1 MYYIYM
7 LKGPGGCV
15 YTILEKY
22 VVKHIYNNLILWLLS
37 IDGPNFQSENLFFG
51 GYGINFAAQRD

>member
-1 MYYIYM
+1 MYYINMSKWQGGGVYNI
-7 LKGPGGCV
+7 LK
-15 YTILEKY
+15 KY
-22 VVKHIYNNLILWLLS
+22 VVKHIYNNLILWMLG

>member
-1 MYYIYM
+1 MS
-7 LKGPGGCV
+7 KWQGGCV
-15 YTILEKY
+15 YTILKKY
-22 VVKHIYNNLILWLLS
+22 VVKHIYNNLILRLLS

>member
-1 MYYIYM
+1 MYYINM
-7 LKGPGGCV
+7 SKWQGGCV
-15 YTILEKY
+15 CIILKKY

-37 IDGPNFQSENLFFG
+37 IARPNFQSENLFFG